1 MYRGS
6 WVLHLNCTPDAQH
19 QRGCEFTLV
28 FFLFAAHVPAEHITI
43 GMQLLSS
50 LLLLG
55 GGAFL
60 SAHGPQLVSACAAYV
75 GEVVE
80 RGLLLMLPP
89 MDLLLV
95 AAPQQ
100 AAPMML
106 HFMQVCQGPRGLG
119 SRSVLT
125 AVFFNLLPSCPQ
137 SLCL

>member
-1 MYRGS
+1 MS
-6 WVLHLNCTPDAQH
+6 
-19 QRGCEFTLV
+19 
-28 FFLFAAHVPAEHITI
+28 AEHISI

-60 SAHGPQLVSACAAYV
+60 SAHGPPLVSACAAYV

-80 RGLLLMLPP
+80 RGLLLMLPV

-100 AAPMML
+100 AAPLML
-106 HFMQVCQGPRGLG
+106 QFMQVCHL
-119 SRSVLT
+119 
-125 AVFFNLLPSCPQ
+125 
-137 SLCL
+137 